1 MTDVLQDLQACSWR
15 GISFPITMIQEQG
28 SQDAPIHKKADRDG
42 ARVET
47 TGLNPFQYSI
57 NAVFIN
63 SIARGK
69 NEKWENLFPDT
80 FLKVKDAWKDRS
92 SGILIHP
99 LFGEILCKP
108 IAWNVSINADQR
120 GGVFVDM
127 IFMETT
133 EDGAIQPKP
142 SSLAS
147 AKAAALDLDDAL
159 GLMVPPPQTFYP
171 EGSTSLTDFV
181 NSLTSVVD
189 QASLIKQQAVAKI
202 DRVVH
207 NLNKISEKID
217 VATNIVT
224 TDPVTQIQTDLGR
237 IGNGIVKV
245 QQSATKL
252 SLSLLEIK
260 ATLLA
265 QDKTI
270 STFTTTNRT
279 TLFSLAG
286 KLGNSIS
293 DLLNLNPY
301 LAGTIVI
308 DRNINV
314 AYYT

>member
-28 SQDAPIHKKADRDG
+28 MQDAPIHKKADRDG

-47 TGLNPFQYSI
+47 TGLSPFQYSI

-63 SIARGK
+63 SVARGK
-69 NEKWENLFPDT
+69 NEKWQNLFPET

-108 IAWNVSINADQR
+108 ITWNVSVNADQR

-127 IFMETT
+127 TFMETT
-133 EDGAIQPKP
+133 EDSAIQPKP
-142 SSLAS
+142 SALAA

-159 GLMVPPPQTFYP
+159 GLMFPPPQTFFP
-171 EGSTSLTDFV
+171 EGFTSLTDFV

-189 QASLIKQQAVAKI
+189 QASLIRQQAIARI

-252 SLSLLEIK
+252 RLALLEMK
-260 ATLLA
+260 ASILS
-265 QDKTI
+265 QNKGI
-270 STFTTTNRT
+270 STFTTNSKT
-279 TLFSLAG
+279 TLFLLAS
-286 KLGNSIS
+286 KLGNSIK
-293 DLLNLNPY
+293 DLLDLNPY
-301 LAGTIVI
+301 LASSIVI
-308 DRNINV
+308 DRNVNI